1 MSYQQILDTINNK
14 MDREVTLF
22 NNEFERVLRIV
33 EQLIG
38 IKALS
43 SDPLEFD
50 RELQLILQEA
60 GYYNL
65 VNEFIDNSFDKNYAE
80 LIELLS
86 LSGIALAF
94 DEDDLE
100 AIKVIK
106 QLATQTFLDIGN
118 QAANRLKQDLYK
130 YNLSNLS
137 RADLI
142 LNIQQ
147 SLRDTDLAKYST
159 TYADTALSDFQ
170 QQVIDNKI
178 KEIADEIVYIYVGA
192 TPDKKIRDFCK
203 CVIDKNRY
211 YDKSEANKLK
221 NDKRRKWNCRHTV
234 MPIREDVA
242 IDRGYI
248 KGDFT
253 C

>member
-1 MSYQQILDTINNK
+1 MTYQQLLDNINSK

-22 NNEFERVLRIV
+22 NNQFERVIKVV

-38 IKALS
+38 VKALS

-50 RELQLILQEA
+50 REFQLILQEA
-60 GYYNL
+60 GYYKL
-65 VNEFIDNSFDKNYAE
+65 VNDFIDESFDKNYQE
-80 LIELLS
+80 ILSLLE

-94 DEDDLE
+94 DETDLE
-100 AIKVIK
+100 AIKTIK
-106 QLATQTFLDIGN
+106 QLASQTFIDIGN
-118 QAANRLKQDLYK
+118 QAATKLKQDLYK
-130 YNLSNLS
+130 YQLSNLS

-147 SLRDTDLAKYST
+147 SLIDTDLAKYST

-178 KEIADEIVYIYVGA
+178 KDIADQIVYIYVGA
-192 TPDKKIRDFCK
+192 TPDRKIRDFCK
-203 CVIDKNRY
+203 CVINKNRY

-221 NDKRRKWNCRHTV
+221 NDKRRQWNCRHTV
-234 MPIREDVA
+234 MPIREEIA
-242 IDRGYI
+242 IERGYE